1 MSSALLIW
9 TENYYVYFKFSD
21 NDCWLR
27 DAMLYLIYINAVMI
41 GVWKEAV
48 YERFSGFGNDAVY
61 FGDVSVFSGKV
72 CDVSS
77 AFEVKGD
84 ISFQSSVAF

>member
-1 MSSALLIW
+1 
-9 TENYYVYFKFSD
+9 
-21 NDCWLR
+21 
-27 DAMLYLIYINAVMI
+27 MI

-77 AFEVKGD
+77 AFEVKGN
-84 ISFQSSVAF
+84 ISFQGSVAF